1 MKLQPVNPR
10 AALPLSDR
18 DAQKPKNAPP
28 KDEIKEEIKE
38 VVDRICELQRVLY
51 ADARYTLLVLLQ
63 GRDASGKDGTIK
75 HVFKGVNPLGTQ
87 VTSFKA
93 PTEDELRHDFLWRI
107 HTRVPPRSMIGIF
120 NRSHYEDVIVPRVH
134 GTITRRVWTARYRAI
149 NDFERMLTENGVVI
163 LKFFLHISK
172 SEQKQRLQERLED
185 PEKNWKYNPEDL
197 ETRSRWN
204 VYTAAFRDA
213 IRSCSTS
220 WAPWY
225 VVPADNERVRDL
237 LVAKT
242 IADTLDGLK
251 LRYPRAS
258 AEIRSA
264 KIR

>member
-1 MKLQPVNPR
+1 
-10 AALPLSDR
+10 
-18 DAQKPKNAPP
+18 
-28 KDEIKEEIKE
+28 
-38 VVDRICELQRVLY
+38 
-51 ADARYTLLVLLQ
+51 
-63 GRDASGKDGTIK
+63 
-75 HVFKGVNPLGTQ
+75 
-87 VTSFKA
+87 
-93 PTEDELRHDFLWRI
+93 
-107 HTRVPPRSMIGIF
+107 MIGIF

-149 NDFERMLTENGVVI
+149 NDFERMLTESGVVI

-172 SEQKQRLQERLED
+172 SEQKQRLEERLED

-197 ETRSRWN
+197 EARSRWN

-237 LVAKT
+237 LVART

-258 AEIRSA
+258 PEIRSA